1 MAEARRA
8 DLHTALDSRL
18 AAAAEVLLPDADLS
32 LRSTMGIIADLV
44 DAASGDDSRLWLLMS
59 CLGARFPTRPELVN
73 ARRTLELAHPAGRAT
88 VLLEA
93 ALPLAAGNPL
103 IDRGVRIVQGAVL
116 VDVDFCA
123 HHGHNT
129 GVQRVVRETMS
140 RWNGRRPHEL
150 LAWTEDGG
158 AYRGLSEEEHSR
170 VTAWTSG
177 RRLEQ
182 SHDDGSGPLVVPWR
196 CSLLLPEVAQM
207 RVWDRLAALA
217 EFSRSAVVAVGYD
230 AIPVTSSAHV
240 VPSEVDRFVRYL
252 SVLKNATLVVGISE
266 SSSREFAGF
275 ASALGAQGITGPRTQ
290 TILLPVDVPAESGD
304 ADALPSRRSRLPLV
318 VCVGTQEPRKNQL
331 AVLSAADLLW
341 NRGLQFELQFIGG
354 AAYPLSVPFDQ
365 AVDSLR
371 RRGRP
376 VSTKRNVSDAVLTRA
391 YRDAAFSVFVSQ
403 HEGFGLPVGES
414 LAFGTPAITTA
425 YGSMSEIAAGGGCL
439 TVDPRDDVAIADAM
453 ATLLT
458 DPEVST
464 RLRREA
470 AERARRTWDD
480 YARDLWDVMERVG

>member
-1 MAEARRA
+1 VARIPKPRLRA
-8 DLHTALDSRL
+8 ALESRL
-18 AAAAEVLLPDADLS
+18 TAAAEVLLPGFDAS
-32 LRSTMGIIADLV
+32 QPSTMRLLRALV
-44 DAASGDDSRLWLLMS
+44 DAVTGDDSQLWLLMS
-59 CLGARFPTRPELVN
+59 CVGAQYPTRTELVA
-73 ARRTLELAHPAGRAT
+73 ARRALELAEPAMRAT
-88 VLLEA
+88 VLLEVV
-93 ALPLAAGNPL
+93 LPLAAGNPL
-103 IDRGVRIVQGAVL
+103 IDRDVRIVQDTVL

-129 GVQRVVRETMS
+129 GVQRVVRETMA
-140 RWNGRRPHEL
+140 RWDGVRPHTL
-150 LAWTEDGG
+150 LAWSEDGG
-158 AYRGLSEEEHSR
+158 SYRELSPEEHSR
-170 VTAWTSG
+170 VVAWTSQ
-177 RRLEQ
+177 RRLEHSQ
-182 SHDDGSGPLVVPWR
+182 GDAPGPLIVPWQ
-196 CSLLLPEVAQM
+196 CSLLLPEVAPL
-207 RVWDRLAALA
+207 RVWERLAALA
-217 EFSRSAVVAVGYD
+217 EFSRSPVVAVGYD

-240 VPSEVDRFVRYL
+240 VPNEVDRFVRYL
-252 SVLKNATLVVGISE
+252 SVLKSATLVVGISE

-275 ASALGAQGITGPRTQ
+275 ASALQAQGMAGPRTE

-331 AVLSAADLLW
+331 AVLSAAELLW
-341 NRGLQFELQFIGG
+341 SRGMQFELQFIGG
-354 AAYPLSVPFDQ
+354 AAYPLSVSFDQ

-376 VSTKRNVSDAVLTRA
+376 VSVKRNVSDAILARA

-453 ATLLT
+453 TTLLI
-458 DPEVST
+458 DPEVSQ

-470 AERARRTWDD
+470 AERASRTWDD
-480 YARDLWDVMERVG
+480 YAHELWAAMERVA